1 MLVFVKLQVK
11 LTRILKFVC
20 VGTRMEDYVKATV
33 RSTGEFTLL
42 KIMINGA
49 MNPKTS
55 EVDIVQDD
63 DLNRSLSHY
72 VRGITLIYSFI

>member
-1 MLVFVKLQVK
+1 
-11 LTRILKFVC
+11 
-20 VGTRMEDYVKATV
+20 MEDYVKANLK
-33 RSTGEFTLL
+33 SNGEFTLL

-55 EVDIVQDD
+55 EVDIIQDD

-72 VRGITLIYSFI
+72 VREFQMPKKS